1 MQSLFTHR
9 YFIVIL
15 LIILSAMSIA
25 DLVVD
30 HHEGAG
36 LEHMAQ
42 EGVLLLLCL
51 IAVASLL
58 LGFRRQSNRIAGLKQ
73 ELVIAAQEV
82 AKASDSLKDGRL
94 AFAKVIAEQFTVW
107 GLSKSEHEIG
117 FLVLKGFSLAEIA
130 SLRETK
136 EKTVRQQ
143 ASAVYKKAGVS
154 GRHAFSAW
162 FIEDYM

>member
-9 YFIVIL
+9 YFIFIL

-25 DLVVD
+25 DLIVD
-30 HHEGAG
+30 HSEGVG

-42 EGVLLLLCL
+42 EGALLLLCL

-58 LGFRRQSNRIAGLKQ
+58 LGFRRQSNRIKDLKR
-73 ELVIAAQEV
+73 ELETAAQEV
-82 AKASDSLKDGRL
+82 AKASESLKDGRL
-94 AFAKVIAEQFTVW
+94 AFAKVIAEQFEVW
-107 GLSKSEHEIG
+107 GLSKSESEIG

-136 EKTVRQQ
+136 DKTVRQQ
-143 ASAVYKKAGVS
+143 ASSVYKKAGVS

>member
-1 MQSLFTHR
+1 MQAFFTHR
-9 YFIVIL
+9 YFIVTL
-15 LIILSAMSIA
+15 LALLSVMSVT
-25 DLVVD
+25 DLIVD
-30 HHEGAG
+30 HSEGAG
-36 LEHMAQ
+36 FEHMAQ
-42 EGVLLLLCL
+42 EGVVFVLCL
-51 IAVASLL
+51 IAVANLL
-58 LGFRRQSNRIAGLKQ
+58 LGFRRQSKRIAALKR
-73 ELVIAAQEV
+73 ELAQAAQEA
-82 AKASDSLKDGRL
+82 AKASESLKDGRI
-94 AFAKVIAEQFTVW
+94 AFAKVIAEQFDAW
-107 GLSKSEHEIG
+107 GLSKSERDIG